1 VNPENEKSWIYVN
14 NVLDDYGLDPYEF
27 RIYAHV
33 ARRTGGRTQGEF
45 FASLKKTAEICK
57 MSVRKVQYALKV
69 LCDAGFLVQL
79 QQRKGRTNKY
89 QLAPRSS
96 WVTASNL
103 AEIRKK
109 SLSSAKREIADALAK
124 PSTK

>member
-1 VNPENEKSWIYVN
+1 MNPEIEKSWIYVN

-33 ARRTGGRTQGEF
+33 ARRTGGRMQGEF
-45 FASLKKTAEICK
+45 FASLKKTATTCK

-69 LCDAGFLVQL
+69 LCDAGFLIQL
-79 QQRKGRTNKY
+79 QRKGRTNIY
-89 QLAPRSS
+89 QLAPRSN
-96 WVTASNL
+96 WVLANNL
-103 AEIRKK
+103 DEIRKR
-109 SLSSAKREIADALAK
+109 SLSSAKNEIANALAK